1 MRLVRHGK
9 TITLTMVLEAA
20 PEVPFRNV
28 TTLKGVQPLSGA
40 TVANMSPALG
50 EELSL
55 DPMRR
60 GIIVLAT
67 ESRSTARRIG
77 LEPGDW
83 ILEIN
88 NTKVKLVKDLKQV
101 LEKARRSTQQWRI
114 TVQRKD
120 RVFTAVIE
128 G

>member
-1 MRLVRHGK
+1 MD
-9 TITLTMVLEAA
+9 LEAA
-20 PEVPFRNV
+20 PEVPLRNV
-28 TTLKGVQPLSGA
+28 TTLKGPQPLSGA
-40 TVANMSPALG
+40 TVANMSPAFG

-60 GIIVLAT
+60 GIIVLDT
-67 ESRSTARRIG
+67 ERRSPARRIG

-88 NTKVKLVKDLKQV
+88 NTKVMLVKNLQQALK
-101 LEKARRSTQQWRI
+101 KRRPQWRI
-114 TVQRKD
+114 TVQRKN
-120 RVFTAVIE
+120 RIFTAVIE

>member
-1 MRLVRHGK
+1 
-9 TITLTMVLEAA
+9 MVLEAA
-20 PEVPFRNV
+20 PEVPPRNV
-28 TTLKGVQPLSGA
+28 TTLKGEQPLSGA

-60 GIIVLAT
+60 GIIVFGT
-67 ESRSTARRIG
+67 HSRSPARRIG
-77 LEPGDW
+77 LKPGDW

-88 NTKVKLVKDLKQV
+88 NIKVKLVRDLKQV
-101 LEKARRSTQQWRI
+101 LRKVRPQWRI
-114 TVQRKD
+114 KIQRKN
-120 RVFTAVIE
+120 RVFTATIE

>member
-1 MRLVRHGK
+1 
-9 TITLTMVLEAA
+9 MVLEAA
-20 PEVPFRNV
+20 PETPKRDL
-28 TTLKGVQPLSGA
+28 TTLQGQKPLSGA
-40 TVANMSPALG
+40 TVANMSPALA

-60 GIIVLAT
+60 GVIVVGTARL
-67 ESRSTARRIG
+67 SPARRIG
-77 LEPGDW
+77 LQPGDW

-88 NTKVKLVKDLKQV
+88 GKKVKLVETLKRIV
-101 LEKARRSTQQWRI
+101 RSGMRKWRI

>member
-1 MRLVRHGK
+1 
-9 TITLTMVLEAA
+9 
-20 PEVPFRNV
+20 
-28 TTLKGVQPLSGA
+28 
-40 TVANMSPALG
+40 MSPALG

-60 GIIVLAT
+60 GIIVLSIQSLSPAQ
-67 ESRSTARRIG
+67 RIG

-88 NTKVKLVKDLKQV
+88 NTKVKLVENLRQV
-101 LEKARRSTQQWRI
+101 LRMVRPQWRI
-114 TVQRKD
+114 TVQRKN